1 MKLKISKAKMGFCK
15 IYCNNE
21 YFYMFVRVKTNVLE
35 TRKYMLKVK
44 VKNKQVFKWC

>member
-21 YFYMFVRVKTNVLE
+21 YFYMFVKELKQCSGNKKIYVKS
-35 TRKYMLKVK
+35 KGK
-44 VKNKQVFKWC
+44 KQAGI